1 MCGAGGARGAG
12 LVVVV
17 HHSLRLHAAGSEVR
31 LPARRRV
38 ACASRE
44 TAQVRPAPPPPPP
57 TPPTPPL
64 HPRQCTRWNHRRG
77 RWFECCCCSHVV
89 NHI

>member
-1 MCGAGGARGAG
+1 MYVAATAILSLTAVGMSCCTCVSELMCGAAAG

-17 HHSLRLHAAGSEVR
+17 HHSIRPSGRLFEWCDVR

-44 TAQVRPAPPPPPP
+44 TA
-57 TPPTPPL
+57 
-64 HPRQCTRWNHRRG
+64 
-77 RWFECCCCSHVV
+77 HVGLLS
-89 NHI
+89 

>member
-1 MCGAGGARGAG
+1 MHTAG

-17 HHSLRLHAAGSEVR
+17 HHSIRPSGRLFEWCDVR

-44 TAQVRPAPPPPPP
+44 TAQVGPVDV
-57 TPPTPPL
+57 
-64 HPRQCTRWNHRRG
+64 HQTRA
-77 RWFECCCCSHVV
+77 CSHMYQKQFLDIDLLA
-89 NHI
+89 NNGNAYHINLLLTD

>member
-1 MCGAGGARGAG
+1 MHLAG

-17 HHSLRLHAAGSEVR
+17 HHSIRPSGRLFEWCDVR

-44 TAQVRPAPPPPPP
+44 TAQVGSIDFHHTWVCR
-57 TPPTPPL
+57 
-64 HPRQCTRWNHRRG
+64 HM
-77 RWFECCCCSHVV
+77 
-89 NHI
+89 